1 MIARTTQTSFDD
13 ASGESASPLGTLDD
27 IARLVSENGDPA
39 ETLSNIVGVIRQRF
53 ATDVSSVY
61 LLEADRMTL
70 VLAATIGLRP
80 ESVGRVRMRITEGL
94 AGLVAQRLQVE
105 VVADAAR
112 HPRFRVFR
120 RGGGG
125 RLSNVPRGSDRR
137 SRAASRGSRPSDP
150 RAARVLPRG
159 CAHGD
164 AGGDAAGAD
173 PR

>member
-1 MIARTTQTSFDD
+1 MIARTTHTSFDE

-39 ETLSNIVGVIRQRF
+39 ETLRNIVGLIHQRF

-80 ESVGRVRMRITEGL
+80 ESVGRIRMRITEGL
-94 AGLVAQRLQVE
+94 AGLVAERLKPE

-112 HPRFRVFR
+112 HPRFKYFAEAGEDAKKTYSDQCQKRTR
-120 RGGGG
+120 RHRQVWNGRIRGVG
-125 RLSNVPRGSDRR
+125 RL
-137 SRAASRGSRPSDP
+137 
-150 RAARVLPRG
+150 
-159 CAHGD
+159 
-164 AGGDAAGAD
+164 
-173 PR
+173 